1 MELQHWQAQFEN
13 WLKNHHQHQDAAHD
27 LCHFRRVWATAQKL
41 AADDDV
47 DMLVILTACY
57 FHDIVSLAKNHP
69 QRQRS
74 SILAAEETRRLL
86 REEFVQFP
94 AEKIEAVCHAIAA
107 HSFSAQIA
115 PRASSRSASWTIL
128 ASVVKGAIGLARVF
142 AVSGAL
148 GLALF
153 DGEDPFAQH
162 RPLDDKRYAL
172 DHFQT
177 KLLKLPQTMQTARGK
192 QLAQHNAQ
200 FLVEF
205 MAKLGAELAGENEG
219 IDHKVIDAFS
229 PAG

>member
-1 MELQHWQAQFEN
+1 MGLQHWQAQFDN

-57 FHDIVSLAKNHP
+57 FHDIVTLAKNHP

-86 REEFVQFP
+86 REEFAQFP

-115 PRASSRSASWTIL
+115 P
-128 ASVVKGAIGLARVF
+128 
-142 AVSGAL
+142 
-148 GLALF
+148 
-153 DGEDPFAQH
+153 
-162 RPLDDKRYAL
+162 
-172 DHFQT
+172 
-177 KLLKLPQTMQTARGK
+177 
-192 QLAQHNAQ
+192 
-200 FLVEF
+200 
-205 MAKLGAELAGENEG
+205 
-219 IDHKVIDAFS
+219 
-229 PAG
+229 

>member
-1 MELQHWQAQFEN
+1 MDLQHWQTQFEN

-27 LCHFRRVWATAQKL
+27 VCHFRRVWATAQKL
-41 AADDDV
+41 AANDDV

-115 PRASSRSASWTIL
+115 PLTTEAENRPGCGSAGSPGGDWP
-128 ASVVKGAIGLARVF
+128 GARVCCF
-142 AVSGAL
+142 RGIGRGAV
-148 GLALF
+148 
-153 DGEDPFAQH
+153 
-162 RPLDDKRYAL
+162 
-172 DHFQT
+172 
-177 KLLKLPQTMQTARGK
+177 
-192 QLAQHNAQ
+192 
-200 FLVEF
+200 
-205 MAKLGAELAGENEG
+205 
-219 IDHKVIDAFS
+219 
-229 PAG
+229 